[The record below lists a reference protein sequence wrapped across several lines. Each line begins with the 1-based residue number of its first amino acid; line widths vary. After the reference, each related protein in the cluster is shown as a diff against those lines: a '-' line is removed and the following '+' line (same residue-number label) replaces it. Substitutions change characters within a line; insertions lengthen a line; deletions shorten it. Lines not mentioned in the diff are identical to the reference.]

1 MDGQGREAV
10 TSVVTMT
17 ITRPSVPTSVLT
29 SPVVPAAAHAF
40 VVGSSAVRAQV
51 QAFWAPAPSTVC
63 AVAPAAVSGLWL
75 AAPGGYEVRI
85 APISATRQGT
95 TLKVAKINLDEH
107 GITKQSTKQSTTKGN
122 TSAQGAGMTMSLR
135 RSGGVPPRGRPV

>member
-1 MDGQGREAV
+1 
-10 TSVVTMT
+10 MT
-17 ITRPSVPTSVLT
+17 NTRPSVPTSALT

-40 VVGSSAVRAQV
+40 VVGSSAVRTQV
-51 QAFWAPAPSTVC
+51 QAFWAPAPSTEC

-95 TLKVAKINLDEH
+95 TLEVAKINLDEH
-107 GITKQSTKQSTTKGN
+107 GVKQSTEKQSTEKQSTEKQSTTKGN